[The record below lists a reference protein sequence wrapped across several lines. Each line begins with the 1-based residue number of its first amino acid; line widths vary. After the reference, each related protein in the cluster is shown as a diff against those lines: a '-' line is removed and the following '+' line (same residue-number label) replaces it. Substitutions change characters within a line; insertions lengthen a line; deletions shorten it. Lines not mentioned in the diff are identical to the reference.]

1 MVSSDIW
8 MGSGATVSMIPE
20 KDIYLGAFNGIASAS
35 GNQRVITLNSTFT
48 GNFSLVADLYRGC
61 YLNIHAV

>member
-20 KDIYLGAFNGIASAS
+20 QKLYLGTFSGITTPSSGTNSIATASIIGAS
-35 GNQRVITLNSTFT
+35 PSWRQR
-48 GNFSLVADLYRGC
+48 
-61 YLNIHAV
+61 

>member
-20 KDIYLGAFNGIASAS
+20 KELHLGAFGGIAAAVSD
-35 GNQRVITLNSTFT
+35 NQREELT
-48 GNFSLVADLYRGC
+48 
-61 YLNIHAV
+61 

>member
-20 KDIYLGAFNGIASAS
+20 QNINLGVFKNFIKIVFK
-35 GNQRVITLNSTFT
+35 VISYIQNKL
-48 GNFSLVADLYRGC
+48 
-61 YLNIHAV
+61 

>member
-20 KDIYLGAFNGIASAS
+20 KELHLGAFVSIAEPLIIT
-35 GNQRVITLNSTFT
+35 GRVT
-48 GNFSLVADLYRGC
+48 
-61 YLNIHAV
+61 

>member
-20 KDIYLGAFNGIASAS
+20 KELHLGAFGGIEEPFLIINGKS
-35 GNQRVITLNSTFT
+35 
-48 GNFSLVADLYRGC
+48 
-61 YLNIHAV
+61 